1 MGVLKTNL
9 DRLGGKVEITSA
21 AGRGTTFRI
30 KLPLTLDPAAQ
41 TQNQSATC
49 ALSSING
56 VTNRPSASCK
66 AKHFPGRATRPDG
79 WRNLA

>member
-30 KLPLTLDPAAQ
+30 KLPLTLAILLPRPRTKALPAL
-41 TQNQSATC
+41 C
-49 ALSSING
+49 LLS
-56 VTNRPSASCK
+56 TA
-66 AKHFPGRATRPDG
+66 
-79 WRNLA
+79 